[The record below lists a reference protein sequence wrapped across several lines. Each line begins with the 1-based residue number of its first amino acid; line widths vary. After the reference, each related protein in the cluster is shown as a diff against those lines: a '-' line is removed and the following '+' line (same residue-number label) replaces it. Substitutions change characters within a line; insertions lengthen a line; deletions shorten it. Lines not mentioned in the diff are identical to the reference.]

1 MMSSSKKMDEG
12 LEHIKNAE
20 KSLKTSLLKWRPDYE
35 NAADEYNKA
44 ATCFRNAKAYQQ
56 CRDCLLKAV
65 ECFKENKAIFH
76 AAKALD
82 QCILVSKE
90 MGDLRDIY
98 KMSERAANMFQSNGS
113 ADSAVSSLE
122 RAAKILESQVPI
134 EALNL
139 YKHAAE
145 ISIIQDNPRQ
155 AAEHT
160 SKVARLHVKL
170 LQYDLAADAI
180 RREIGLYQQTENHRA
195 LGRIVVAL
203 VLVQLARGDIVAAE
217 KAFKEW
223 GSYCEAPEIQNLEML
238 LQAYDEEDP
247 DNAKR
252 ALNDS
257 FIKNMD
263 VEYAILARSVPLPQG
278 GVVIQKKPIVENAAD
293 EYKPVRPVTDQYT
306 PSSTYRG
313 NSVDE
318 PNDEKPI
325 AETADEEDEYAGGLC

>member
-1 MMSSSKKMDEG
+1 MEEG
-12 LEHIKNAE
+12 YEHIKNAE

-44 ATCFRNAKAYQQ
+44 ATCFRNVKAYQQ
-56 CRDCLLKAV
+56 CKECLLKAV
-65 ECFKENKAIFH
+65 ECFKENRAVFH

-90 MGDLRDIY
+90 MGDIRDIY
-98 KMSERAANMFQSNGS
+98 KMAERAANMFQTNGN
-113 ADSAVSSLE
+113 ADSAVSTLE
-122 RAAKILESQVPI
+122 KTAKILESQVPI

-139 YKHAAE
+139 YKQAAE
-145 ISIIQDNPRQ
+145 ISVIQDNPRQ

-160 SKVARLHVKL
+160 SKVARLHIKL

-180 RREIGLYQQTENHRA
+180 RREIGFYQQTENQRA
-195 LGRIVVAL
+195 LGRIVVGL

-247 DNAKR
+247 ETAKR

-263 VEYAILARSVPLPQG
+263 VEYAILARNVPLPQG
-278 GVVIQKKPIVENAAD
+278 GVVIQKKPIIENAAD
-293 EYKPVRPVTDQYT
+293 EYKPVRPMTDQYT
-306 PSSTYRG
+306 PTASYQG
-313 NSVDE
+313 NNGDE
-318 PNDEKPI
+318 GHQEKSRDQP
-325 AETADEEDEYAGGLC
+325 ADDEDEYAGGLC